1 MHLILI
7 NVGGISMKMKTV
19 SSVVMILL
27 VLIFTACSKDSTDDE
42 VKLSKD
48 ELENV
53 NKEGMPIVKEKIKLN
68 FFAGQHPATNE
79 DWNDVLIF
87 NEYEDMTNIDID
99 WKMVPT
105 EGLEEQRNLA
115 LGGGQLP
122 DAFHTASIPL
132 NDLRKYG
139 EQGVFIPLNDLIEQY
154 APNFQKVLEEYPD
167 IRKA

>member
-1 MHLILI
+1 
-7 NVGGISMKMKTV
+7 
-19 SSVVMILL
+19 
-27 VLIFTACSKDSTDDE
+27 
-42 VKLSKD
+42 
-48 ELENV
+48 
-53 NKEGMPIVKEKIKLN
+53 LN

-122 DAFHTASIPL
+122 DAFHTESIPL
-132 NDLRKYG
+132 NDLKKYG

-167 IRKA
+167 IRKAITMPDGNIYALPTIHDPEFTAMIIALKPWYREDWLEELD